1 LLRRKDDQDKP
12 CCTLSAQFGNLVL
25 FCIFGWLAQAQLCW
39 QGTPAAIPLQD
50 EVSAVLALDF
60 YLQQSEDEIR
70 V

>member
-1 LLRRKDDQDKP
+1 MLHAERTVWEPR
-12 CCTLSAQFGNLVL
+12 LVL
-25 FCIFGWLAQAQLCW
+25 HLWLAGTSTAMLA
-39 QGTPAAIPLQD
+39 GTPAAIPLQD